1 MGYPVWSIGVR
12 RPANFSTELL
22 LRDIADVTG
31 EPIAPC
37 DMGDSVRADKWSAVI
52 DDLSVDNYQ
61 IAGFD
66 IFIDVYA
73 PTEAMA
79 AAGAAHIRDALRSTS
94 WEIEFDLPSFG
105 NLELQASA

>member
-1 MGYPVWSIGVR
+1 M
-12 RPANFSTELL
+12 
-22 LRDIADVTG
+22 TG

-52 DDLSVDNYQ
+52 GDLSVDNYE

-79 AAGAAHIRDALRSTS
+79 AAGAARIRDALRPTP
-94 WEIEFDLPSFG
+94 WEIQFDLSSFG
-105 NLELQASA
+105 NPELEASA